1 MKRQDAIYVA
11 VCLGTI
17 AFCIGF
23 LLPYFVAQRVAWYL
37 PLARDWDFTI
47 KPKVLGMDFYGRF
60 AQGMIAWAVTMIAS
74 LQITRRVKSDLSPRI
89 AALLVAWAL
98 GLVVL
103 CMMYF
108 VWTLAFRIPAP
119 SPIPDWYIPR

>member
-11 VCLGTI
+11 VCVSTI
-17 AFCIGF
+17 AFCLGF
-23 LLPYFVAQRVAWYL
+23 LLPYVHTQRVAWYL
-37 PLARDWDFTI
+37 PLARAWDFTV
-47 KPKVLGMDFYGRF
+47 KPKVLGIDFYGRF
-60 AQGMIAWAVTMIAS
+60 AQAMALWAVAMIAS
-74 LQITRRVKSDLSPRI
+74 LQITKRVKRRLSSRG

-108 VWTLAFRIPAP
+108 VWTLAFRVPVPA
-119 SPIPDWYIPR
+119 PIPDWYIPR

>member
-11 VCLGTI
+11 VCVSTI

-23 LLPYFVAQRVAWYL
+23 LLPSFITQRVAWYL
-37 PLARDWDFTI
+37 PLARAWEFTV
-47 KPKVLGMDFYGRF
+47 KPTVLGMDFYGRF
-60 AQGMIAWAVTMIAS
+60 AQGMVAWAVAMIAS
-74 LQITRRVKSDLSPRI
+74 LQITKHVKTLSPRLSV
-89 AALLVAWAL
+89 LLVAWAL

-119 SPIPDWYIPR
+119 APIPDWYIPR